1 MTNQTPTGAETNPD
15 APTDAAS
22 SASLHETS
30 DAIDPAMRVLK
41 DQYRWKF
48 VADAS
53 VKLNYILAAALL
65 VSVVA
70 NGVLGWRAFHPDRQY
85 FASDNGRIFPMIPL
99 SQPYRKAADVI
110 QTARDTVTRS
120 FTMDFLNWR
129 GQLEDVR
136 GGYTREGFKSFLKSL
151 DTTKVLDTIKGRRMN
166 MSVTAGTGV
175 LTKEGVEEGRYVW
188 YIEMPIE
195 VRLTGQTSELP
206 SQKFLALV
214 RMERIP
220 TLDAIE
226 GIGVGQL
233 VTRPWRG

>member
-1 MTNQTPTGAETNPD
+1 
-15 APTDAAS
+15 
-22 SASLHETS
+22 
-30 DAIDPAMRVLK
+30 
-41 DQYRWKF
+41 
-48 VADAS
+48 
-53 VKLNYILAAALL
+53 
-65 VSVVA
+65 
-70 NGVLGWRAFHPDRQY
+70 
-85 FASDNGRIFPMIPL
+85 MIPL